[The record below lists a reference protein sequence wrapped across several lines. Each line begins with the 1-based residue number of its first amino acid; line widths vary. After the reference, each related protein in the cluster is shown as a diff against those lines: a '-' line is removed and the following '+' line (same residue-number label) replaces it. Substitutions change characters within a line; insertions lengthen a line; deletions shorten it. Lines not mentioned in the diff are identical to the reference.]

1 MTATMRR
8 SFIERTL
15 AALLRAME
23 HAAASERLS
32 GGRAFL
38 QSVDPR
44 VKLLGCISLIV
55 AAAVSRRLTLLGAL
69 FVAVAVVALATR
81 IPAAQLLRAWAILF
95 AFTAAI
101 ALPALFTTP
110 GGAIGSVAG
119 LTITL
124 QGMRS
129 AAFLVSRVE
138 TSATLGLILVA
149 STPWSRLIAALRS
162 LHVPAAV
169 VLIISMT
176 YRYIFLLLRTAEEM
190 FTARRSR
197 SVGAL
202 RPAERRRMATSTA
215 GVLLGKSMTLADGVY
230 DAMRSRGFRGEVYL
244 LHDFRMRAR
253 DWGAAAVFAAAAALA
268 FWRGLR

>member
-1 MTATMRR
+1 MHR

-15 AALLRAME
+15 AGLLRAME
-23 HAAASERLS
+23 HAAASEQIS
-32 GGRAFL
+32 GSRGVL

-44 VKLLGCISLIV
+44 VKLVGCIALIV
-55 AAAVSRRLTLLGAL
+55 AAAVSRQLTLLGVL
-69 FVAVAVVALATR
+69 FVTVALVALATR
-81 IPAAQLLRAWAILF
+81 IPAALLLRAWAILF

-110 GGAIGSVAG
+110 GDHIGSVAG

-138 TSATLGLILVA
+138 TSATLGLLLVG

-162 LHVPAAV
+162 LRVPAAV

-176 YRYIFLLLRTAEEM
+176 YRYVFVLLRTAEEM

-202 RPAERRRMATSTA
+202 EPAARRRMATSAA
-215 GVLLGKSMTLADGVY
+215 GVLLGKAMALADDVY

-244 LHDFRMRAR
+244 LDDFRMRAR
-253 DWGAAAVFAAAAALA
+253 DWGAAALFAAAAALA